1 MGFVIY
7 DMYGYIFL
15 TFLHCSLL
23 HSWRGHLKILTICY
37 YGLIIVFIIN
47 VIVINYIMMYLSDIL
62 LILIDINCIL
72 IEKTINYFASD
83 RK

>member
-1 MGFVIY
+1 MTCTAIF
-7 DMYGYIFL
+7 FL

-23 HSWRGHLKILTICY
+23 HLRRGHLKILTIFY